1 MTTVVADVIPEFL
14 STIIIVLRT
23 LNENM
28 AAIIG
33 VVVLAV
39 LFAVLLPL
47 LLGIVSLP
55 FVLLSMKGKGKL
67 PGIGQG

>member
-33 VVVLAV
+33 VVILAV

-47 LLGIVSLP
+47 LVAIVGLP
-55 FVLLSMKGKGKL
+55 FLLLSGKMKGKL
-67 PGIGQG
+67 PGIGQ